1 MSTSQESTVTINRGI
16 LDCQSG
22 SYLDGRL
29 IVQKNG
35 VVRFK
40 TLYKKSKK

>member
-1 MSTSQESTVTINRGI
+1 MSIEQKSEVKIPRGI
-16 LDCQSG
+16 LGIQSG

-35 VVRFK
+35 VVRLVK
-40 TLYKKSKK
+40 TYKKKRK